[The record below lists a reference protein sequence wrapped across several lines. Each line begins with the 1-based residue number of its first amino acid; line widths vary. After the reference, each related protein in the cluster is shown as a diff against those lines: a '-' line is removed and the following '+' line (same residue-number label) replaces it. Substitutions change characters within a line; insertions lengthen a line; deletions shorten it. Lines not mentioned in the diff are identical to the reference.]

1 MITRFDYNEKNKNA
15 ILLNIL
21 LGIYG
26 KSGIQPWIL
35 DKPLTSDCYIGLDVS
50 RENKINTAGIIQ
62 IVGKDG
68 RILKSK
74 TIVAPQRGEKII
86 KQTIKDIF

>member
-1 MITRFDYNEKNKNA
+1 M
-15 ILLNIL
+15 NIL

-62 IVGKDG
+62 IVGKDEVV
-68 RILKSK
+68 LCK
-74 TIVAPQRGEKII
+74 
-86 KQTIKDIF
+86 